1 MMTEKVM
8 IMIPTYNERENI
20 VCLIEEILEILPRA
34 EIVVVDDNSPD
45 GTADLVRKMESVH
58 SGVHLLLRQGRRG
71 RGLAGIDGFRYALQQ
86 GADYI
91 IEMDADF
98 SHHPTYLPAFL
109 EAIKECDVVLGSR
122 FVDGGESIDRGL
134 IREAI
139 TRFAVSYIKWI
150 LKVNI
155 ADGTSGYRCFRRK
168 VLESINL
175 NELVSHG
182 PPIVQEILY
191 KCCLQGFNIKEI
203 PIVFK
208 DRHRGKSSLHP
219 LILLD
224 AFLMILRLKWGKKGE
239 EVSGSK

>member
-1 MMTEKVM
+1 MTEKIM

-20 VCLIEEILEILPRA
+20 VRLIEEILGILPNV

-45 GTADLVRKMESVH
+45 GTADLVQGMEVIYPW
-58 SGVHLLLRQGRRG
+58 VHLLLRHGRRG

-86 GADYI
+86 GAEYI

-98 SHHPTYLPAFL
+98 SHHPGYLPAFL

-139 TRFAVSYIKWI
+139 TRFAVLYIKWVLGI
-150 LKVNI
+150 NI

-168 VLESINL
+168 VLEAIDL
-175 NELVSHG
+175 DKLVSHG

-191 KCCLQGFNIKEI
+191 KCCLQGFRIKEI

-224 AFLMILRLKWGKKGE
+224 AFWMILRLKWGMVKR
-239 EVSGSK
+239 